1 MLLFR
6 PLVTIIERIS
16 FAGAYAGLTRHNLME
31 YISGAVDKVRR
42 QEHKKLRKEGRDDLK
57 GTKYHWLTNK
67 QNLSPTK
74 KKELVLLRK
83 SMGDQGDVQRAVE
96 LCQSHL
102 GKKRLGPVAV
112 LGHALPVGTYET
124 SRQNRQRT
132 SLGDH

>member
-1 MLLFR
+1 
-6 PLVTIIERIS
+6 
-16 FAGAYAGLTRHNLME
+16 ME

-112 LGHALPVGTYET
+112 LGDALPVGTHEK

-132 SLGDH
+132 PMGDH